1 MEARVVLQWA
11 FWLSLITFFGSLVVL
26 VIVIIR
32 MPADY
37 FVRDSSSPDSWR
49 IRHPL
54 LVLTALIAKNLL
66 GLFLAVAGVIMIVTP
81 GQGVLAIL
89 VGISLMDIPGK
100 KAWERRIVIRRP
112 VHRALNSIRRRAG
125 RPPLQV
131 PGPDSL
137 DGPL

>member
-1 MEARVVLQWA
+1 MDARVVLQWG

-37 FVRDSSSPDSWR
+37 FVRDSPSPDSWR
-49 IRHPL
+49 LRHPL
-54 LVLTALIAKNLL
+54 LRLFALLAKNVL
-66 GLFLAVAGVIMIVTP
+66 GVFLVVTGVIMIFTP
-81 GQGVLAIL
+81 GQGILAIL

-100 KAWERRIVIRRP
+100 KAWERRIVRRRT
-112 VHRALNSIRRRAG
+112 VHRVLNGIRRRAG

-131 PGPDSL
+131 PGRD
-137 DGPL
+137 